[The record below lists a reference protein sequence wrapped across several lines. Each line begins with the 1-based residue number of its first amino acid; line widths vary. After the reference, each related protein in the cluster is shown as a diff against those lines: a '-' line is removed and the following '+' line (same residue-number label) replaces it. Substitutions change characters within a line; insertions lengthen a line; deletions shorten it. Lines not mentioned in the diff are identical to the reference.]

1 MKKITTNQKI
11 KIDLFNPA
19 GVKKPIEIPEN
30 VIHITFHYDTAER
43 YSEVLIQNIY
53 SLLSDCIGAEKLREL
68 RHSGVGFNMV
78 IRFNSK
84 SFDRYL
90 EVTTGEIKMAN
101 PATGGKHDRL

>member
-1 MKKITTNQKI
+1 MTKNNVI

-19 GVKKPIEIPEN
+19 AVKKPIELPEN
-30 VIHITFHYDTAER
+30 VTHINFFYDTAER

>member
-1 MKKITTNQKI
+1 MIKNNVI

-53 SLLSDCIGAEKLREL
+53 SLLSDCIGADKIREL